1 MTTAEDL
8 RLQREQHDRAHR
20 RANREHARA
29 VITGALI
36 GQAGPIEEDAPGHWL
51 FPDHLTTSVVALLDM
66 CGLLGDPEDDGI
78 PVVLPHAFHQPAA
91 KLSAPAAGSYR

>member
-8 RLQREQHDRAHR
+8 RLQREQHDQALRAASR
-20 RANREHARA
+20 LQAASSWPMSPSA
-29 VITGALI
+29 TASTT
-36 GQAGPIEEDAPGHWL
+36 GQARQ
-51 FPDHLTTSVVALLDM
+51 LLDM